1 MYYVYLL
8 ENMKNDETYIG
19 STNDLKRRLR
29 EHNIGLITSTRR
41 YMPWRLVM
49 YEAYQSEKDAREREQ
64 KLKSHGNAVKELKKR
79 ASRSFKKRV
88 GVYPAPFLKSFTNG
102 AGFTLIETLVYLGLF
117 SILIG
122 GALVAAFGI
131 FESNGR
137 NQTKAMVQEEGQFLA
152 AKIDWVLSGVRSVD
166 APPASSPGS
175 LLSVT
180 KYGGGTVEVSLAGTD
195 MRIQRNAGPVRTL
208 NKIGRA

>member
-1 MYYVYLL
+1 
-8 ENMKNDETYIG
+8 MKKN
-19 STNDLKRRLR
+19 S
-29 EHNIGLITSTRR
+29 
-41 YMPWRLVM
+41 
-49 YEAYQSEKDAREREQ
+49 
-64 KLKSHGNAVKELKKR
+64 
-79 ASRSFKKRV
+79 
-88 GVYPAPFLKSFTNG
+88 
-102 AGFTLIETLVYLGLF
+102 GFTLIETLVYLGLF

-208 NKIGRA
+208 NNSNVKVSGVAFTHMYSGAENPESVEARFRVSARTPGGVDFTEDFFTVKYVRR